1 MYLRTVP
8 RVSPVRR
15 AIADT
20 LKPCSCS
27 SRITINSL
35 NRTTPDLPRTVRG
48 KVVTCRALHRDPASN
63 GQPPPSHRAEVVK
76 IQPPDL
82 ERIHPAMTHRL
93 IFIIVASRSQPD
105 GRADFRCL
113 YPCSPPQRISDG
125 GGSDA
130 ARHGAERASS

>member
-27 SRITINSL
+27 SRITISSL

-48 KVVTCRALHRDPASN
+48 KVITRRALHRDPAPN
-63 GQPPPSHRAEVVK
+63 GQPPPSHRVEVVK

-82 ERIHPAMTHRL
+82 ERIHPAMTPRNMAQTRVGPGASCTSGSMLTPARL
-93 IFIIVASRSQPD
+93 SQQP
-105 GRADFRCL
+105 
-113 YPCSPPQRISDG
+113 
-125 GGSDA
+125 
-130 ARHGAERASS
+130 

>member
-27 SRITINSL
+27 SRITISSL

-48 KVVTCRALHRDPASN
+48 KVITCRALHRDPAPN
-63 GQPPPSHRAEVVK
+63 GQPPPSHRVEVVK

-82 ERIHPAMTHRL
+82 ERIHPAMTRSGSHAAYVDWLGL
-93 IFIIVASRSQPD
+93 IAAIPHTVNLSKTPQAQGAS
-105 GRADFRCL
+105 
-113 YPCSPPQRISDG
+113 
-125 GGSDA
+125 
-130 ARHGAERASS
+130 GAHL